1 MDMRFRNIYDYEYV
15 LGQSLIY
22 VTTRVVSCVNVNIS
36 IEIYGGK
43 CDLLIEMVIRFSVS
57 DILLPVKT

>member
-1 MDMRFRNIYDYEYV
+1 M
-15 LGQSLIY
+15 IY

-43 CDLLIEMVIRFSVS
+43 CDLLIEMVIRFIVS
-57 DILLPVKT
+57 DILLPVKTLNLVIRLSIFAIL